1 MLPDANSGGNAKK
14 AIIYVAALAVSFLL
28 LDFVAGLTPKQ
39 SIATTLVLG
48 LVLGTV
54 LFWDIRLSF
63 ALLGSFI
70 LIGSGLLGVEKFIEF
85 SSLNIILFLAGMMMF
100 VGYLEKNAFFE
111 YLIARIMKYTG
122 GGGIRLVFIILF
134 LSFFFAAIVDEV
146 TSILFML
153 SIVLSLCARLR
164 VNPIPFVMMA
174 VFATNIGSS
183 ATAIGNP
190 VGVMIALNAKLSFGD
205 FLEHATVIAFATF
218 IVMFIACFFIFK
230 KEILEF
236 AQRSREISV
245 KDLFEAHTSGNKLL
259 NAAFFLAVFSALVL
273 HSQIEHGLGI
283 EKNAMLLGVA
293 LGAAGVTLLI
303 ERKDARHFVETKVDW
318 WTLFFFMLLFASV
331 GALEQSGVMEIAA
344 KGFSSVFGES
354 KAIAASA
361 VMLLSGM
368 LSASLDN
375 VLAVAVFIPLV
386 QDLQATAIGG
396 TYLWWSLLFG
406 ATLFGNLTMIGS
418 TANIIALGLIEK
430 RGLPRISFFQWLK
443 AGIKI
448 TVPTAIAAFL
458 LIYLQYLA

>member
-1 MLPDANSGGNAKK
+1 MLPGNSQPGNVKK
-14 AIIYVAALAVSFLL
+14 AAIYLIILSIAFLALEFAAGF
-28 LDFVAGLTPKQ
+28 TIRQ

-63 ALLGSFI
+63 ALIGSFI
-70 LIGSGLLGVEKFIEF
+70 LIGSGLLGVEKFVEF
-85 SSLNIILFLAGMMMF
+85 SSLNIILFLAGMMLF
-100 VGYLEKNAFFE
+100 IGYLEKNAFFD
-111 YLIARIMKYTG
+111 YLIAKLMKILG
-122 GGGIRLVFIILF
+122 GGGLRLVFLILL
-134 LSFFFAAIVDEV
+134 LSAFFAAIVDEV

-164 VNPIPFVMMA
+164 VNPIPFVMMT

-190 VGVMIALNAKLSFGD
+190 VGVMIALNGKLTFSD
-205 FLEHATVIAFATF
+205 FLEHATPIAFAAFVT
-218 IVMFIACFFIFK
+218 MFLACFLIFK
-230 KEILEF
+230 REIAEF

-245 KDLFEAHTSGNKLL
+245 KDIFDQHAAKNRLL
-259 NAAFFLAVFSALVL
+259 NAVFFTAVFSALVM
-273 HSQIEHGLGI
+273 HAQIETALGI
-283 EKNAMLLGVA
+283 EKNSMLLGIA
-293 LGAAGVTLLI
+293 LGAAGVVLLL
-303 ERKDARHFVETKVDW
+303 ERSEARHFVETKIDW

-344 KGFSSVFGES
+344 AAFSSLFGAS
-354 KAIAASA
+354 KVYAASA
-361 VMLLSGM
+361 VMLLSGV

-386 QDLQATAIGG
+386 HDLGLHEIGG

-418 TANIIALGLIEK
+418 TANIIALGLLEK
-430 RGLPRISFFQWLK
+430 RGLPRISFMQWLR
-443 AGIKI
+443 AGVLV
-448 TVPTAIAAFL
+448 TVPTAAVAFL